1 MARSQKLWRG
11 LVLVSAAVLA
21 HRVVTGRVAGC
32 SSPDGPDTSRDRL
45 AVASWNL
52 HNFPSDDAPDAHD
65 RDRMRARIDAI
76 APHVLAVQEVRDP
89 AALAELLP
97 DRRVL
102 VSDHGGARGQ
112 SLGIAIDDRVELVG
126 DLVEHRALEMG
137 GRVRPAVSAYLRVP
151 AEALDLHVVVVHL
164 KAMPAGHAMRRLQ
177 WTLLADV
184 IARLPSVGPGAGDH
198 DVLLMGDFNATGPED
213 GGDAASERAELA
225 AVLGAVGLHALDIA
239 GGCSAYWDG
248 ERRDAWLEPT
258 LLDLAFVGGPAFA
271 DAEHVVATPLGA
283 CAKERCAP
291 LRSTPAYPA
300 AEIIGMSDHCPVLV
314 ELTP

>member
-1 MARSQKLWRG
+1 
-11 LVLVSAAVLA
+11 VLVGAIVVG
-21 HRVVTGRVAGC
+21 HRLVRCSVAGC
-32 SSPDGPDTSRDRL
+32 GSPDGPDTSDDRL

-52 HNFPSDDAPDAHD
+52 HNFPDTEPPNHD
-65 RDRMRARIDAI
+65 RRRMRARIGAV

-102 VSDHGGARGQ
+102 LSEHGGAHGQ
-112 SLGIAIDDRVELVG
+112 RLGIAVDERVEVVG
-126 DLVEHRALEMG
+126 ELVEHRALELG

-151 AEALDLHVVVVHL
+151 DPANVDLHVVVVHL
-164 KAMPAGHAMRRLQ
+164 KAMPRGHAQRRLQ
-177 WTLLADV
+177 WAMLAEV
-184 IARLPSVGPGAGDH
+184 IARLPLVGAGAGDH
-198 DVLLMGDFNATGPED
+198 DILVIGDFNTTGPE
-213 GGDAASERAELA
+213 GGDAADERAELA
-225 AVLGAVGLHALDIA
+225 AVLGAVGLRALDIA

-271 DAEHVVATPLGA
+271 DRERVVAVPLGA
-283 CAKERCAP
+283 CAKESCAP

-300 AEIIGMSDHCPVLV
+300 AEVVGMSDHCPVLV
-314 ELTP
+314 RLRRP